1 MAGSGVLE
9 EKTLFR
15 ERLTVKQVV
24 QNTKGRKRALY
35 RSSEWPHTICV
46 NPVGFDTFALE
57 IEGVGQG
64 DSPASRVYDINLKPD

>member
-9 EKTLFR
+9 EKALFR

-24 QNTKGRKRALY
+24 QNTKGRKHALY
-35 RSSEWPHTICV
+35 SCSEWPHTTCV
-46 NPVGFDTFALE
+46 NSVGFDTFDLE

-64 DSPASRVYDINLKPD
+64 DSPAPRVYDFNLTPD